1 MGHADE
7 KMRDIASGP
16 GGDAARAALPVAD
29 AEKAWQKMQRTFE
42 ELVDMAR
49 LSPEPLPVI
58 LVGGGAIL
66 VGDVSLVHMVPPPP
80 PGSVMHLSSEMRRIL
95 VLPAYR
101 APFIL
106 EMIILP
112 RQARD
117 KHWESTGWLWLAGW
131 LAGCLLAMPACY
143 LTLRCMH

>member
-66 VGDVSLVHMVPPPP
+66 VGDVSLVHMVPPPSP
-80 PGSVMHLSSEMRRIL
+80 PCVHA
-95 VLPAYR
+95 LPCIS
-101 APFIL
+101 P
-106 EMIILP
+106 
-112 RQARD
+112 AR
-117 KHWESTGWLWLAGW
+117 
-131 LAGCLLAMPACY
+131 
-143 LTLRCMH
+143 

>member
-66 VGDVSLVHMVPPPP
+66 LGDFSHVHMVPPPP
-80 PGSVMHLSSEMRRIL
+80 WLCHASLQRDEKDTCPACLSCTIYTRNDHFAKTGSGQTLG
-95 VLPAYR
+95 
-101 APFIL
+101 
-106 EMIILP
+106 
-112 RQARD
+112 
-117 KHWESTGWLWLAGW
+117 KHWLAVAGW